1 MPTVLTSLFMLMS
14 HRPTVLTSLFLFMF
28 MSTGPP

>member
-14 HRPTVLTSLFLFMF
+14 HRPTVLTSLFMFMF